1 MRTTTLLS
9 LSLAL
14 PLALAPP
21 AQAQFTAFMSQ
32 DQERK
37 IGAEEHPK
45 ALKQFGGVYSENKL
59 DEYVLQI
66 GLTLAPNVSK
76 PQPEWIFTLLD
87 APMVNAFALPGGYVY
102 VTRGIMALANNEAE
116 LAGVIGH
123 EMGHVEARHSAQR
136 YSQGMATQ
144 LGATALGVLGA
155 IFLGTDAVG
164 GLAAAGGQL
173 FLQRNSR
180 EHENEAD
187 ELGLA
192 TMARTGY
199 SPQAVPAFL
208 QSLNDETALTMKLL
222 GRPGGELEFNMMQ
235 THPRTVDRVQKTI
248 DEVRA
253 LPANATFRR
262 DAYLDRID
270 GMLFGDSEEQ
280 GYIRGRTFAHTKLGI
295 GFTAPPRFYL
305 MNDAAAVTGTRPD
318 GVRMIFDNAPPQNAR
333 MSPADYLTRV
343 WAGQARLADMQTFTV
358 NGLPA
363 ATGQATVNAQGGQM
377 VARLAAIA
385 AGDTMYRFLF
395 VMPPNIARQA
405 EPDLIR
411 AVHSFHRLTREE
423 AAALKPLRIRIAPVK
438 SGDTVESFAARM
450 AMEEYKADWFR
461 VINGLRNGEKLEP
474 GQRVKLVQ

>member
-1 MRTTTLLS
+1 MRKVLPVILL
-9 LSLAL
+9 LA
-14 PLALAPP
+14 ATP
-21 AQAQFTAFMSQ
+21 AHAQFTAFMSPE
-32 DQERK
+32 QERK
-37 IGAEEHPK
+37 VGAEEHPK
-45 ALKQFGGVYSENKL
+45 ALKQFGGVYTENKL

-66 GLTLAPNVSK
+66 GLTLAPHVSK
-76 PQPEWIFTLLD
+76 PQPEWTFTLLN
-87 APMVNAFALPGGYVY
+87 ASMVNAFALPGGYVY
-102 VTRGIMALANNEAE
+102 ITRGIMALANNEAE

-144 LGATALGVLGA
+144 IGAGVLGVLGS

-164 GLAAAGGQL
+164 SLASAGGMAW
-173 FLQRNSR
+173 LQSNSR
-180 EHENEAD
+180 EHEDEAD
-187 ELGLA
+187 QLGLG

-248 DEVRA
+248 EEVRA
-253 LPANATFRR
+253 FPANATFRR

-280 GYIRGRTFAHTKLGI
+280 GYIRGATFSHTRLGI
-295 GFTAPPRFYL
+295 AFTAPPRFYL
-305 MNDAAAVTGTRPD
+305 MNDESAVTGSRPD
-318 GVRMIFDNAPPQNAR
+318 GVRMVFNNAPPQNAR

-343 WAGQARLADMQTFTV
+343 WAAQARLSGVETFTV
-358 NGLPA
+358 NGMPA
-363 ATGQATVNAQGGQM
+363 ATGQTTVQSKQGGGQM
-377 VARLAAIA
+377 VARLVAINT
-385 AGDTMYRFLF
+385 GDVMYRFMFL
-395 VMPPNIARQA
+395 MPPNLVRQV

-411 AVHSFHRLTREE
+411 SVYTFHRLTREE
-423 AAALKPLRIRIAPVK
+423 AAGLKPLRIRVVPVRA
-438 SGDTVESFAARM
+438 GDTEESFAQQMQM
-450 AMEEYKADWFR
+450 ADYRLDWFR
-461 VINGLRNGEKLEP
+461 VLNGLRPGEKLEP